1 MLIGGLTDCG
11 ANLLAA
17 AAATRMR
24 SKLGRY
30 RPFLIY
36 GAAPLGVTFGL
47 LFIKPDLAPATVF
60 AIAMIVHVCYRT
72 AYAFIAVPH
81 AGFINRMSTDAHE
94 RPSIGG
100 ATTEEGDRRSA
111 G

>member
-60 AIAMIVHVCYRT
+60 AIAMIVHVCYRI

-81 AGFINRMSTDAHE
+81 AGLIT
-94 RPSIGG
+94 
-100 ATTEEGDRRSA
+100 RSEVHTSA
-111 G
+111 LQSLMLSLYAVHCLQK

>member
-1 MLIGGLTDCG
+1 
-11 ANLLAA
+11 
-17 AAATRMR
+17 MR

-81 AGFINRMSTDAHE
+81 AGLIPRISTDAHE

-100 ATTEEGDRRSA
+100 VKAAA
-111 G
+111 GGLGTFGGGYLGLGLTMGSESGWE

>member
-72 AYAFIAVPH
+72 AYAFIAVPP
-81 AGFINRMSTDAHE
+81 AGLITHMSTEE
-94 RPSIGG
+94 RQVGQEWVSKW
-100 ATTEEGDRRSA
+100 
-111 G
+111 

>member
-1 MLIGGLTDCG
+1 MGFAPASAGLLMLIGGLTDCG

-60 AIAMIVHVCYRT
+60 AIAMVVPDRKSVVWGKSV
-72 AYAFIAVPH
+72 AVRVTL
-81 AGFINRMSTDAHE
+81 GG
-94 RPSIGG
+94 RPIPKNKK
-100 ATTEEGDRRSA
+100 
-111 G
+111 